1 LDPFSG
7 PGASGTATFVAYF
20 ERHSDVVDFIRTKNI
35 GRPGHE
41 LSDSSKAI
49 PTDRDAKT
57 SMFLWL
63 AATDPLR
70 ISRDPECGYGD
81 AAGLTG

>member
-1 LDPFSG
+1 M
-7 PGASGTATFVAYF
+7 
-20 ERHSDVVDFIRTKNI
+20 SDR
-35 GRPGHE
+35 
-41 LSDSSKAI
+41 SKAI

-70 ISRDPECGYGD
+70 ISRDPECGFGD